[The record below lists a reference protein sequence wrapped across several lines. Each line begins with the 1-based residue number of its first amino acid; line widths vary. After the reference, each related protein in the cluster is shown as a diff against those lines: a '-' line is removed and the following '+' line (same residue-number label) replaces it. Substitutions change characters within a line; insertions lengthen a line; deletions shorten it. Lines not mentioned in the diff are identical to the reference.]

1 MQSRIKRSAR
11 GVLFLMALLL
21 LSPVAALAQD
31 GGGDMAHYMGAG
43 IGAGLA
49 AIGAGIGIGRLTG
62 SATEAIA
69 RQPAAFNDIRSA
81 FMLPLFLLEGT
92 AVIALAVC
100 LLIVTTK

>member
-11 GVLFLMALLL
+11 GVLFLMLLL
-21 LSPVAALAQD
+21 MASPVAALAQ

-69 RQPAAFNDIRSA
+69 RQPRAFNDIRSA